1 MSDTEERNSYL
12 QRAMSEN
19 DREDCFHGTF
29 RGVGS
34 ISSKFRRPA
43 TGDAT
48 ASLVLLLH
56 HVLSDSLSGVF
67 RRLSGIGA
75 LSKNAK
81 IADHCDKK
89 R

>member
-1 MSDTEERNSYL
+1 MTERIVFMEPFEASG
-12 QRAMSEN
+12 QSAA
-19 DREDCFHGTF
+19 
-29 RGVGS
+29 
-34 ISSKFRRPA
+34 SS
-43 TGDAT
+43 GG
-48 ASLVLLLH
+48 LLH

-81 IADHCDKK
+81 IADHCGKK